1 MATSFVRGHVNNF
14 LGSLDR
20 KLEPPVK
27 QHLKQV
33 YTTLATATLVA
44 ALGSYVHLY
53 TDLMSGGIMASLGA
67 MGFALAVTM
76 TPDTGKNADKRYYYM
91 LGFAGCTGLALG
103 PLLDLAIYLNPR
115 LIPMAFVSTCLVFA
129 SFSLSSIFSTHQK
142 WLYLTGGLMSLLSLM
157 LFTSIINLFI
167 GSYIL
172 FQAQLYLGLIVFCI
186 FVMYDTAVIIEKR
199 RMGDTDYIKHS
210 MLLFT
215 DFVEIFR
222 TLLVLLMQKERDRS
236 GNNRSNR
243 SRR

>member
-1 MATSFVRGHVNNF
+1 MATTFVRGHVDTF
-14 LGSLDR
+14 LRSLDR

-33 YTTLATATLVA
+33 YTTLATATFIA
-44 ALGSYVHLY
+44 AVGSYVHLF
-53 TDLMSGGIMASLGA
+53 TDIMSGGIMASLGA
-67 MGFALAVTM
+67 MGFALAITM

-103 PLLDLAIYLNPR
+103 PLLDLAMYLNPR

-129 SFSLSSIFSTHQK
+129 SFSLSSIFSTHHK

-157 LFTSIINLFI
+157 LFTSIINIFI
-167 GSYIL
+167 GSYFL
-172 FQAQLYLGLIVFCI
+172 FQAQMYLGLIVFCI

-215 DFVEIFR
+215 DFVELFR
-222 TLLVLLMQKERDRS
+222 TLLVLLMQKERDR
-236 GNNRSNR
+236 NNNSRSNR